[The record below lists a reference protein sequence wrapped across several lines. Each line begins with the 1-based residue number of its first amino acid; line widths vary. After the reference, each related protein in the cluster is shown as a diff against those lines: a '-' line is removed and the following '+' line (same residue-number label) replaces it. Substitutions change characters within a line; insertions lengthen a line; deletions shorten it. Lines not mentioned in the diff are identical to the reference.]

1 MNNTTVLTSTGLE
14 LTNNY
19 DSIGAMIFIIVVI
32 FWYALGGILL
42 MVMQTIKPTEI
53 VEDSDRHSKR
63 LFKKN
68 FHEKSNDKIILG
80 KNN

>member
-32 FWYALGGILL
+32 FWYALGVVLL
-42 MVMQTIKPTEI
+42 LVMETITPTEI
-53 VEDSDRHSKR
+53 VEEPYRHSKR
-63 LFKKN
+63 LSTNKFR
-68 FHEKSNDKIILG
+68 EKSNNKIILG
-80 KNN
+80 KKN